1 MSKPVEERAR
11 LAWLMGLTNATYG
24 LAYAVVLVTVP
35 QLLAAHGAAEPA
47 IASLTALALTASMAT
62 FAVAPI
68 LDTLVSR
75 RAWSIALALALSG
88 LTFLVLRMPTGS
100 AMFAPVLAI
109 DALTIS
115 LFNAS
120 MGGWLGAALP
130 KSSDETIGT
139 WFAIGNAAG
148 FGLGA
153 VCQYWLVS
161 HLPVG
166 LGAAVV
172 AGLTLIPLAILPL
185 IPAPDADRRAVH
197 ESFANLRRD
206 VLQLVHQ
213 PLVLRIILMFVLPC
227 AAFTLTNAF
236 GGIGRDFHASDS
248 MVDIANGVGAT
259 LIGFFAS
266 LGARLLL
273 KWVPAP
279 LMYLGV
285 GSLGAAFTLSLLALP
300 RTPATYVLAVL
311 GENAA
316 QSLAQV
322 AQNTIVFR
330 SIRRG
335 SPLASSQFGVLSTAF
350 LVPYVYM
357 QMLDGHGYKLAGN
370 MSGSFLM
377 DGLVSL
383 AACALLAGPVLRWL
397 RAGKL
402 ETASTDA
409 SIQVVPTG
417 GSGSLSTRAAGS
429 EKAFTSQSR

>member
-1 MSKPVEERAR
+1 MSKPTDERAKPV
-11 LAWLMGLTNATYG
+11 WLMGLTNSIYG
-24 LAYAVVLVTVP
+24 FAYAVVLVTVP
-35 QLLAAHGAAEPA
+35 QLLAARGVAEPV
-47 IASLTALALTASMAT
+47 IASLTALAVAATMGT
-62 FAVAPI
+62 FAVAPA

-75 RAWSIALALALSG
+75 RAWSIALALATAA
-88 LTFLVLRMPTGS
+88 LTFLVLVMPMAS
-100 AMFAPVLAI
+100 PMFAPVLAI
-109 DALTIS
+109 DALATS
-115 LFNAS
+115 LFSAAI
-120 MGGWLGAALP
+120 GGWLGAALP
-130 KSSDETIGT
+130 KSCDETIGT
-139 WFAIGNAAG
+139 WFAIGNAFG

-153 VCQYWLVS
+153 MCQHWLLT

-172 AGLTLIPLAILPL
+172 AGVTLMPLAILPL

-206 VLQLVHQ
+206 VMQLVRQ

-248 MVDIANGVGAT
+248 QVDVANGVGAI
-259 LIGFFAS
+259 LIGFIAS
-266 LGARLLL
+266 LTARLLL
-273 KWVPAP
+273 KWLPAP

-316 QSLAQV
+316 QSFAQV
-322 AQNTIVFR
+322 SQNTIIFR

-350 LVPYVYM
+350 VIPYVYM
-357 QMLDGHGYKLAGN
+357 QMLDGYGYKLASGV
-370 MSGSFLM
+370 SGSFLM
-377 DGLVSL
+377 DALVSL
-383 AACALLAGPVLRWL
+383 AACALLAAPVLRWL

-402 ETASTDA
+402 VTAATAAENPAVQTVGSET
-409 SIQVVPTG
+409 
-417 GSGSLSTRAAGS
+417 LSTRGGGS
-429 EKAFTSQSR
+429 RKALTG